1 MEIKKGY
8 DKMGTYIGKGAN
20 YLSRR
25 VFKEAFSYTTETE
38 INHKFA
44 NLTNVRF
51 FKE

>member
-25 VFKEAFSYTTETE
+25 VFKEAFSKNEQIDMNYLKITMN
-38 INHKFA
+38 IY
-44 NLTNVRF
+44 
-51 FKE
+51 